1 MVCGL
6 KVLLHNLH
14 IVRNT
19 ADMFKCNEILTEKY
33 TSVWK
38 MPVKPLC
45 ICNENQLTRKKVFA
59 SVFPGWRMSG
69 VMLLGVAVP

>member
-14 IVRNT
+14 IVPNT
-19 ADMFKCNEILTEKY
+19 ADMLKCNEILTVKY
-33 TSVWK
+33 TSVGK
-38 MPVKPLC
+38 IPVKPLC
-45 ICNENQLTRKKVFA
+45 ICNENQLTCKKVFA

-69 VMLLGVAVP
+69 VMLLGVAVH